1 MGSNPTLSSMVKKN
15 EPPFVN
21 HKRENRYGF
30 DDVEGSLDSIIQR
43 LQELAKNKI
52 NPRISIE
59 RDYDSVDVFL
69 EWDEPMTEEQI
80 VKEKA
85 RRLKVANEFKARK
98 ERQKLVN
105 EIKKTETVD
114 AALDIL
120 KKDPELAAE
129 FLKKFN

>member
-21 HKRENRYGF
+21 PKRKDLYGL
-30 DDVEGSLDSIIQR
+30 DDFEGSIENVIER
-43 LQELAKNKI
+43 LQDLAKDKI

-59 RDYDSVDVFL
+59 RDYDSVNAYL
-69 EWDEPMTEEQI
+69 LWDEPMTQEEI

-98 ERQKLVN
+98 ERQKLVK
-105 EIKKTETVD
+105 EIKETETVD